1 MNKPFYT
8 ILFVLRLQHDLY
20 DFPPG
25 ILHFP
30 FHVDESH
37 LGFHSENAISAC
49 GQEIVFS
56 YLECRFMGGTHI
68 GMSPGEKL
76 HNPFIP
82 ISLLSI
88 GVSLNKQELV
98 EYLVRYGY
106 IKTEAVRNAFLDVPR
121 DNFVLDKTLAWKD
134 TPLPIPCN
142 QTISAPSMIAIMLEA
157 LELARGDRVLE
168 VGAGSGYNAAL
179 MAEIVGQE
187 NVVSVERIERLVE
200 FACNNLK
207 RCGYEIEIVV
217 GDGTKGYPP
226 RAPYDKI
233 IVTAAAPTI
242 PPPLLEQTRSGG
254 LIAIPVGSR
263 HFYQDFMLAR
273 KIDERRIEER
283 NLGGCA
289 FVPLVGE
296 YGWRE

>member
-1 MNKPFYT
+1 
-8 ILFVLRLQHDLY
+8 V
-20 DFPPG
+20 
-25 ILHFP
+25 
-30 FHVDESH
+30 
-37 LGFHSENAISAC
+37 
-49 GQEIVFS
+49 
-56 YLECRFMGGTHI
+56 
-68 GMSPGEKL
+68 SPGEKP
-76 HNPFIP
+76 HNPFIL
-82 ISLLSI
+82 ISLLNI
-88 GVSLNKQELV
+88 GVSLSKQELV

-106 IKTEAVRNAFLDVPR
+106 IKTTAVKNAFLGVPR

-157 LELARGDRVLE
+157 LELVRGDRVLE

-179 MAEIVGQE
+179 IAEIVGQE
-187 NVVSVERIERLVE
+187 NVVSVERIERLAE
-200 FACNNLK
+200 FARDNLM

-242 PPPLLEQTRSGG
+242 PPPLVEQTRSGG

-273 KIDERRIEER
+273 KIDEGRVEER